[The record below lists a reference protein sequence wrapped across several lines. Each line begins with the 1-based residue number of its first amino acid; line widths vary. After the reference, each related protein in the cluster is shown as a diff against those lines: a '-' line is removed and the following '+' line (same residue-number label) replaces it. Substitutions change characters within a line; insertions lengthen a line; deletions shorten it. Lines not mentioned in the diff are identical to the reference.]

1 MPKINLLQQI
11 TPETTVSKPSR
22 FSPQIT
28 QLIGMSVVV
37 VLGLSVFLIYT
48 GYTVNTQSNRVKQ
61 ELEEEKRQATELV
74 NLKKQAEELQ
84 KKLTL
89 VENRVKIIK
98 QLRAEQRGPVAV
110 LSSINERIPLGI
122 SLESITQRSNLM
134 TIVGTTPTESLVAA
148 FAKDLEFSNGLFTG
162 FDVQT
167 ELINPNTDQQKTRF
181 TIRCTYNPPV
191 ANPNPDAPQTAS
203 N

>member
-11 TPETTVSKPSR
+11 TPETTASKPSR

-37 VLGLSVFLIYT
+37 VLGLTLFLIYRS
-48 GYTVNTQSNRVKQ
+48 YTVNTEANRVKQ
-61 ELEEEKRQATELV
+61 ELEEEKRQATELA
-74 NLKKQAEELQ
+74 NLKKQGEELQ

-110 LSSINERIPLGI
+110 LSNINERIPLGI
-122 SLESITQRSNLM
+122 SLESITQRGSLM
-134 TIVGTTPTESLVAA
+134 TIVGTTPTESLVAT

-167 ELINPNTDQQKTRF
+167 ELLNPNTEDQKTRF

-191 ANPNPDAPQTAS
+191 ANTNPDAPQTAS